1 MVAFMRSWHG
11 RPRCTRVA
19 RAERRTCNLRVV
31 SCASCRVADLISDA
45 GRLSTKSGAL
55 AALTHSQRDSTST
68 GIVATSRS
76 RQQAEGLQ
84 WSASS
89 VGRECMA
96 ALSTFVEDGLALV
109 RGTQPV
115 EFEKETRADRQADK
129 EGQTP
134 RHHGNESATGTAC
147 KSKDVFRVNIS
158 DDDICSI
165 CTLTAWCNTG
175 ARGANILDTV
185 P

>member
-1 MVAFMRSWHG
+1 
-11 RPRCTRVA
+11 
-19 RAERRTCNLRVV
+19 
-31 SCASCRVADLISDA
+31 
-45 GRLSTKSGAL
+45 
-55 AALTHSQRDSTST
+55 
-68 GIVATSRS
+68 
-76 RQQAEGLQ
+76 
-84 WSASS
+84 
-89 VGRECMA
+89 MA

-115 EFEKETRADRQADK
+115 EFERETRADRQADK

-134 RHHGNESATGTAC
+134 RHHGNESAAGC
-147 KSKDVFRVNIS
+147 KSKDVFRVNIA